1 MLRVTHDVD
10 GGFDVFDEVSN
21 ENGPENAFNVVVE
34 KVEKIIVRRSYTL
47 ENNIKMNLIWTWYQ
61 GMGCVCVCFS

>member
-47 ENNIKMNLIWTWYQ
+47 ENNIKMNLI
-61 GMGCVCVCFS
+61 